1 MIYRGRGGE
10 YIVGE
15 DGGVVGVDMGGVGW
29 VEEVVPEVGGEGPE
43 LVDGVAGG
51 RGDNNLQE

>member
-1 MIYRGRGGE
+1 MGCEGSR

-29 VEEVVPEVGGEGPE
+29 VKEVVPEVGGEGPE

-51 RGDNNLQE
+51 EGEEGEEL